1 MSTVIEASELQPG
14 DLYRGV
20 MLGAVER
27 GQAYRVITAR
37 TYVAAKTYR
46 VIEAVNV
53 STGNHASINL
63 SSTTLVARLAPVD
76 RRDVCA
82 AIDSAND
89 GDQFTVVL
97 HDGEMWW

>member
-1 MSTVIEASELQPG
+1 MGTVIEAAELQPG

-27 GQAYRVITAR
+27 GQAYKVLTAR
-37 TYVAAKTYR
+37 TYVAATTYR

-63 SSTTLVARLAPVD
+63 SSTTLVARLAEVD

-82 AIDSAND
+82 AIDGGHD
-89 GDQFTVVL
+89 GAQFTVVL
-97 HDGEMWW
+97 HDGKLWW